1 MKKHNPKI
9 LIAFNQPVGG
19 IYESYDGRIN
29 KTKVEESIDLSEVGV
44 IEEFEE
50 IHSSLNNLGFNT
62 TNINILN
69 DVEYLISLL
78 KREEPDVI
86 FNLVES
92 VEGESLKE
100 MFIAGI
106 FELMNIPYTGCDA
119 YSLGL
124 CLNKHKAKMFLKAA
138 GVNIP
143 KWRFYTDPLTV
154 ISGNHL
160 QFPVIVKPSRE
171 DASVGI
177 SEESVVHDEHNLKTR
192 VEYMYENFKQ
202 PILVE
207 EYIDGREINSGILGD
222 QEKIA
227 LPLSEI
233 DFSTLPSDLPKI
245 VTYDGKWMTESIYYN
260 ATVPVCP
267 APLRDDIAEQ
277 IKTISLSI
285 AELFGCRD
293 YCRVDLRLTK
303 NNVPYILEVNPNPD
317 ISKDA
322 GFPRAAKSHG
332 LSYEELLVTIINF
345 ALDRR

>member
-1 MKKHNPKI
+1 MRKDNPKI

-19 IYESYDGRIN
+19 IYESYDGRIHN
-29 KTKVEESIDLSEVGV
+29 TMVKESIDLSEVGV
-44 IEEFEE
+44 LEEFEE
-50 IHSSLNNLGFNT
+50 IRASLNNLGFNT
-62 TNINILN
+62 ANINILN
-69 DVEYLISLL
+69 DVEYLIGVI
-78 KREEPDVI
+78 KNEKPDVI

-92 VEGESLKE
+92 VEGDTLKE

-106 FELMNIPYTGCDA
+106 FELMNVSYTGCDA

-143 KWRFYTDPLTV
+143 NWRLYQDPSNV

-160 QFPVIVKPSRE
+160 KFPVIVKPSRE

-177 SEESVVHDEHNLKTR
+177 SEESIVYDEHNLKTR
-192 VEYMYENFKQ
+192 VEFMYENFKQ

-222 QEKIA
+222 REKIA

-233 DFSTLPSDLPKI
+233 DFSTLPNDLPKI
-245 VTYDGKWMTESIYYN
+245 VTYDGKWMTESVYYQ
-260 ATVPVCP
+260 ATIPVCP
-267 APLRDDIAEQ
+267 APIDDALANR
-277 IKTISLSI
+277 IKQLSLSVS
-285 AELFGCRD
+285 ELFGCRD
-293 YCRVDLRLTK
+293 YCRVDLRLDK
-303 NNVPYILEVNPNPD
+303 NNIPYVLEVNPNPD

-322 GFPRAAKSHG
+322 GFPRAAKSYG

-345 ALDRR
+345 AHARR